1 MLVEA
6 LNGVIGSMP
15 SIVTVNEVVADGET
29 VLRE

>member
-6 LNGVIGSMP
+6 LNGVKASMP
-15 SIVTVNEVVADGET
+15 SIVVVNEVVADGEA